1 MALPFTKETVMA
13 YEARYVFRPNPGAD
27 LAVALDAMKQAAALW
42 RKHGAP
48 QARLWTVAAG
58 ELGQYALVLQ
68 FENATEY
75 AKVTD
80 LLSADDA
87 FRQWQAA
94 NVRSG
99 AFTWVRSN
107 LMRELQLS

>member
-1 MALPFTKETVMA
+1 MA

-27 LAVALDAMKQAAALW
+27 MAVVMSEMKQCAALW
-42 RKHGAP
+42 KRHGAP
-48 QARLWTVAAG
+48 NPRLWNVAAG
-58 ELGQYALVLQ
+58 ELGNYVLVVQ

-80 LLSADDA
+80 PLSADPE
-87 FRQWQAA
+87 FRRWQAD
-94 NVRSG
+94 NVKAG

-107 LMRELQLS
+107 LLRELPLT